1 MTHGPRQVNVVASAG
16 ASGTL
21 HRLVTEA
28 LSLALPAL
36 ALGSLIGVPLYAWV
50 VRGRAYGIFGF
61 IILLVAL
68 PGALVLDQ
76 RLAVLFPQRFASW
89 LHAGFAY
96 GMAAACVHLVGLV
109 RARLRPRAFRW
120 LVSRPGMAFIATGA
134 LTGLWLLVLLPV
146 RGVLTLAGADG
157 VLAALRWL
165 DLFPLLVGA
174 GSVLTSM
181 RTVEEVVRIPL
192 DGVEHP
198 PLTRLTVERRR
209 RAAPVVVTSRPLRL
223 VQIAD
228 PHLGPWQPVHRLQ
241 RRIERLVRHDPDLI
255 LLTGDF
261 LTMESQGSPG
271 ALARALEPL
280 QPVADR
286 CFAIFGNHDHEAP
299 GEVRHGLA
307 ANGIRLL
314 VDDEAIAS
322 TAAGDVQIVGADWV
336 SRDHTEHLARLF
348 ARHPRRDGL
357 LRLLL
362 MHNPAAFA
370 HVPPGEVDLVLA
382 GHTHGGQLGLVSFGL
397 DWTVLSRTRWPD
409 HGLFAHGTS
418 RMYVHR
424 GTGFY
429 GFPLRIGVPGEASVL
444 EVLVG
449 S

>member
-1 MTHGPRQVNVVASAG
+1 
-16 ASGTL
+16 
-21 HRLVTEA
+21 VTDA
-28 LSLALPAL
+28 LTLALPAL
-36 ALGSLIGVPLYAWV
+36 ALGSLIGVPLYAWA
-50 VRGRAYGIFGF
+50 VRGRAYGIYGF

-68 PGALVLDQ
+68 PGAIVLDQ
-76 RLAVLFPQRFASW
+76 RLAALMPTRVEPW

-134 LTGLWLLVLLPV
+134 LAGLWLLVLLPV
-146 RGVLTLAGADG
+146 RGALALAGADG
-157 VLAALRWL
+157 ALDVLRWL
-165 DLFPLLVGA
+165 DVLPLVVGA
-174 GSVLTSM
+174 ASVLTSM

-192 DGVEHP
+192 DGVDHP
-198 PLTRLTVERRR
+198 SMTRLPVERRR
-209 RAAPVVVTSRPLRL
+209 RAVPVTKTTRPLRL
-223 VQIAD
+223 VQITD

-241 RRIERLVRHDPDLI
+241 RRLERLVRHDPDLV

-261 LTMESQGSPG
+261 LTMESQGTPG

-286 CFAIFGNHDHEAP
+286 CYAIFGNHDHEAP
-299 GEVRHGLA
+299 SEVRHGLA

-314 VDDEAIAS
+314 IDDEAVAS
-322 TAAGDVQIVGADWV
+322 TLAGDVQILGADWV
-336 SRDHTEHLARLF
+336 ARDQAEHLTRLF
-348 ARHPRRDGL
+348 ARFPRRDGL

-362 MHNPAAFA
+362 MHSPVGFM
-370 HVPPGEVDLVLA
+370 HVSPGEVDLVLS
-382 GHTHGGQLGLVSFGL
+382 GHTHGGQLGLVSMGL

-409 HGLFAHGTS
+409 HGLFALGTN

-444 EVLVG
+444 EVSG
-449 S
+449 G